1 MKKAG
6 KIVKFAAVCA
16 VAAML
21 CGCASTEPQII
32 ARTQYQDVDKPVRC
46 DVELPPK
53 PSFDERDPSTA
64 GDVAAYHEE
73 VERLLLLC
81 MGKSRERTGD

>member
-1 MKKAG
+1 MKTAG

-16 VAAML
+16 VAIML
-21 CGCASTEPQII
+21 CGCAGTESRII

-64 GDVAAYHEE
+64 GAVAAYHEE

-81 MGKSRERTGD
+81 MGKKP

>member
-1 MKKAG
+1 MKSKA
-6 KIVKFAAVCA
+6 VKFVAVCA
-16 VAAML
+16 TAVML
-21 CGCASTEPQII
+21 CGCAGTEPRII

-81 MGKSRERTGD
+81 VGARP

>member
-1 MKKAG
+1 MKIEKAIEFVLICG
-6 KIVKFAAVCA
+6 LIII
-16 VAAML
+16 L
-21 CGCASTEPQII
+21 CGCAGTEPRII

-53 PSFDERDPSTA
+53 PSFDESDPPTA
-64 GDVAAYHEE
+64 GAVAAYHEE

-81 MGKSRERTGD
+81 VGEKP

>member
-1 MKKAG
+1 MKAAG

-16 VAAML
+16 AAIML
-21 CGCASTEPQII
+21 CGCAGAEPQII

-46 DVELPPK
+46 NVELPPK
-53 PSFDERDPSTA
+53 PGFDESDPSTA
-64 GDVAAYHEE
+64 GDIAAYHEE

-81 MGKSRERTGD
+81 IGEKP

>member
-1 MKKAG
+1 MKTAG

-16 VAAML
+16 ATTML
-21 CGCASTEPQII
+21 CGCAGTEPRII

-64 GDVAAYHEE
+64 GDGLWISLITA
-73 VERLLLLC
+73 RLW
-81 MGKSRERTGD
+81 R

>member
-1 MKKAG
+1 MKTAG

-16 VAAML
+16 VAIML
-21 CGCASTEPQII
+21 CGCAGTEPQII

-46 DVELPPK
+46 NVELPPK
-53 PSFDERDPSTA
+53 PSFDEADPSTA

-81 MGKSRERTGD
+81 VGEKP

>member
-1 MKKAG
+1 MKSKA
-6 KIVKFAAVCA
+6 VKFTLICVTAV
-16 VAAML
+16 ML
-21 CGCASTEPQII
+21 CGCAGTETRII

-64 GDVAAYHEE
+64 GAVATYHEE

-81 MGKSRERTGD
+81 IGARP

>member
-1 MKKAG
+1 MKIEKAIEFVLICG
-6 KIVKFAAVCA
+6 TIII
-16 VAAML
+16 L
-21 CGCASTEPQII
+21 CGCAGAEPRII

-53 PSFDERDPSTA
+53 PSFDKTNPSTA
-64 GDVAAYHEE
+64 GAVAAYHEE

-81 MGKSRERTGD
+81 VGEKP

>member
-1 MKKAG
+1 MKAAG
-6 KIVKFAAVCA
+6 KIAKFAAVCA
-16 VAAML
+16 AAIML
-21 CGCASTEPQII
+21 CGCTGTEPRII

-53 PSFDERDPSTA
+53 PSFDESDPSTA

-81 MGKSRERTGD
+81 VGEKR

>member
-1 MKKAG
+1 MKAAG
-6 KIVKFAAVCA
+6 KIAKFAAVCA
-16 VAAML
+16 VAIML
-21 CGCASTEPQII
+21 CGCAGTEPRII

-53 PSFDERDPSTA
+53 PSFDKTNPSTA
-64 GDVAAYHEE
+64 GKIAAYHEE

-81 MGKSRERTGD
+81 AGKEPQ

>member
-1 MKKAG
+1 MKNKV
-6 KIVKFAAVCA
+6 VKFAAVCA
-16 VAAML
+16 AAIML
-21 CGCASTEPQII
+21 CGCAGTESRII

-81 MGKSRERTGD
+81 IGGKP

>member
-1 MKKAG
+1 MKNKV
-6 KIVKFAAVCA
+6 VKFAAVCA
-16 VAAML
+16 AAIML
-21 CGCASTEPQII
+21 CGCAGAEPQII

-73 VERLLLLC
+73 IERLLLLC
-81 MGKSRERTGD
+81 IGARP

>member
-1 MKKAG
+1 MKTAG

-16 VAAML
+16 AATML
-21 CGCASTEPQII
+21 CGCAGTEPRII

-53 PSFDERDPSTA
+53 PSFDESDPSTA
-64 GDVAAYHEE
+64 GAVAAYHEE
-73 VERLLLLC
+73 VERLLLMC
-81 MGKSRERTGD
+81 VGARP